1 MKEGVFMLLD
11 FRIKNYKSFKNEAR
25 LNLMPAPKQKDL
37 EYSIL
42 KKIVANKE
50 YKGLSTAVLYG
61 PNAAGKTNVIGAID
75 TLIHLLDRGHIN
87 NVNETKS
94 MNVAAAK
101 LEFIP
106 NKELIERKPV
116 EFIISFIKNKRL
128 FDYELCIDIGTFLDI
143 NAKRRVIKEKLSV
156 NGTEEFVRKFNKIII
171 SESYSEIKHLEELL
185 STNLSET
192 ELFVSNGYKNL
203 VNNVIYNEFIN
214 YLNNDLTV
222 LYRADALTISQ
233 RADSDKKIVKDNE
246 LSEVANEIGSIN
258 SNIGFIHHKKDSA
271 SELTSFFESDK
282 RNVSIPSHLIESYG
296 TIRFLNLYPIIKRV
310 LSTGGALI
318 VDEFDASI
326 HPMVL
331 LDIVNIFHNDEI
343 NVNKAQLIFNTHN
356 PIFLNSSVLRRD
368 EIKFVEKDENG
379 SAIYS
384 LADFQT
390 SGKSGVRKTDDYMK
404 HYFINKYGAI
414 LDVNLSDLF
423 EVGNEKTN

>member
-1 MKEGVFMLLD
+1 MIMKEGVFMLLD

-171 SESYSEIKHLEELL
+171 SES
-185 STNLSET
+185 
-192 ELFVSNGYKNL
+192 
-203 VNNVIYNEFIN
+203 
-214 YLNNDLTV
+214 
-222 LYRADALTISQ
+222 
-233 RADSDKKIVKDNE
+233 
-246 LSEVANEIGSIN
+246 
-258 SNIGFIHHKKDSA
+258 
-271 SELTSFFESDK
+271 
-282 RNVSIPSHLIESYG
+282 
-296 TIRFLNLYPIIKRV
+296 
-310 LSTGGALI
+310 
-318 VDEFDASI
+318 
-326 HPMVL
+326 
-331 LDIVNIFHNDEI
+331 
-343 NVNKAQLIFNTHN
+343 
-356 PIFLNSSVLRRD
+356 
-368 EIKFVEKDENG
+368 
-379 SAIYS
+379 
-384 LADFQT
+384 
-390 SGKSGVRKTDDYMK
+390 
-404 HYFINKYGAI
+404 
-414 LDVNLSDLF
+414 
-423 EVGNEKTN
+423 